1 MEGAL
6 SPTHENRDVLQSQ
19 LNQMAQTAGTMSAW
33 LRFLGIISVLS
44 GALSAL
50 TIVGLVF
57 AWLPIWLGVLLFQAG
72 DRASRANLT
81 KDPAALIQLLDKL
94 KLYFILSAAAIIVA
108 LAFAFT
114 AAFFAGAILT
124 RMTDYLP
131 MFDQIP

>member
-1 MEGAL
+1 MEGTL
-6 SPTHENRDVLQSQ
+6 SPTHENPEVLQSQ
-19 LNQMAQTAGTMSAW
+19 LNQMAQIAGTMSAW

-72 DRASRANLT
+72 DRASRANQT
-81 KDPAALIQLLDKL
+81 KDPAALTQLLDKL
-94 KLYFILSAAAIIVA
+94 KLYFILSAAAIIVG
-108 LAFAFT
+108 LAFAIT

-124 RMTDYLP
+124 GMADYLP
-131 MFDQIP
+131 MFNQFP